1 MEFDIRSHGYTF
13 KHSFSPKPDLSAER
27 FKEHYHTTYEFLYFV
42 QGDADFMVKHTHYKI
57 RPGSL
62 LIVKP
67 GEYHNI
73 VFNSDKP
80 YDRYVIRFS
89 HQALPPIIRKHLQKV
104 EAVYYIDGT
113 PLAQEFYRVDELV
126 GSIHP
131 EVCLYACIGSIN
143 IIISHLISS
152 QNLIQKADYINEES
166 RKIVEYID
174 SHLSEIRS
182 AQDVATALHMSK
194 SSIYKIFTEQF
205 HTSLMHYVRIQK
217 CVAAKVLL
225 EDGVPAIDTS
235 NRLGF
240 NNYSSFYRNYV
251 RVFNE
256 PPSSGK
262 G

>member
-27 FKEHYHTTYEFLYFV
+27 FKEHYHTTYEFLFFV

-73 VFNSDKP
+73 VFNSTEP
-80 YDRYVIRFS
+80 YDRYVIRFAPQDLS
-89 HQALPPIIRKHLQKV
+89 PIVRKHLGKV
-104 EAVYYIDGT
+104 EAVYYIEGT
-113 PLAQEFYRVDELV
+113 PLLQEFRHMDELV
-126 GSIHP
+126 ASIHR
-131 EVCLYACIGSIN
+131 EVCLCACIGSIN

-174 SHLSEIRS
+174 SHLADIHS
-182 AQDVATALHMSK
+182 AQDIADALHMSK
-194 SSIYKIFTEQF
+194 SSIYKVFTEQF
-205 HTSLMHYVRIQK
+205 HTSLMYYVRIQK
-217 CVAAKVLL
+217 CVAAKSLL
-225 EDGVPAIDTS
+225 EDGIPAIDVS
-235 NRLGF
+235 NQLGF

-251 RVFNE
+251 QIFHE
-256 PPSSGK
+256 PPSAGK
-262 G
+262 Q